1 MNKIMKTVD
10 QTTKHSSTHTETT
23 TTKRPANKPDL
34 FNPGMSWDELREQ
47 WAKAPARYLT
57 FP

>member
-10 QTTKHSSTHTETT
+10 QTMKHSAQHTETT
-23 TTKRPANKPDL
+23 TTKRPAHEPDL

-47 WAKAPARYLT
+47 WTKAQHGI
-57 FP
+57 

>member
-10 QTTKHSSTHTETT
+10 RTTKNSVQHTETT
-23 TTKRPANKPDL
+23 ATKRPTREPDL

-47 WAKAPARYLT
+47 WAKAQRGI
-57 FP
+57 